1 MIAARPLHGARRI
14 AVFRALMLGDMLC
27 ALPALRAL
35 KAGFPGARVTL
46 IGLPW
51 AGEWA
56 ARLTEVDDFIA
67 FPGHPAFAETPT
79 ADVGAL
85 PFFLAT
91 VQARRFDLAV
101 QMHGSGALS
110 NPLVAMLGARR
121 STGFASPDAW
131 VPAADAALYRP
142 WPEAGTEV
150 ERLLALTDHLGLP
163 RRGEGLSWP
172 VRDDDR
178 AALRSTWPAIDEAAR
193 PLVVVHAGAQLPSRR
208 WGVERF
214 GEVAAALAERGC
226 TIVLTGIAGEAGLVG
241 ALAALLPPTAVN
253 LCGRTSLWTLAAL
266 LERADLVVCNDTGI
280 SHLAAALKRP
290 SVVVSSGGDAAR
302 WAPADWHLHRVL
314 AGAAPCRP
322 CRHAACPVGPP
333 DEHPCASAT
342 TPQAVVAEA
351 LALLSLQQGDAAL
364 TVPIASTASIAAA
377 CERVSAALSAAT
389 GN

>member
-1 MIAARPLHGARRI
+1 MIAARPLHGVRRI

-35 KAGFPGARVTL
+35 KAGFPGARLTL
-46 IGLPW
+46 VSLPW
-51 AGEWA
+51 AGEWS
-56 ARLTEVDDFIA
+56 ARFAEVDDFIA

-101 QMHGSGALS
+101 QLHGSGALS
-110 NPLVAMLGARR
+110 NPLVAMFGARR
-121 STGFASPDAW
+121 SSGFASPDAW

-150 ERLLALTDHLGLP
+150 ERLLSLTDDLGLP
-163 RRGEGLSWP
+163 RRGEELGWP
-172 VRDDDR
+172 LRDDDR
-178 AALRSTWPAIDEAAR
+178 AALRSVWPGIDEAAR

-214 GEVAAALAERGC
+214 GAVAAALAERGC
-226 TIVLTGIAGEAGLVG
+226 RVVLTGTAAEADLAA

-266 LERADLVVCNDTGI
+266 VERADLVVCNDTGI

-302 WAPADWHLHRVL
+302 WAPRDHRLHRVL

-342 TPQAVVAEA
+342 TPQAVLAEA
-351 LALLSLQQGDAAL
+351 LALLSLQQGDAL
-364 TVPIASTASIAAA
+364 PTASIAAA
-377 CERVSAALSAAT
+377 REVESPALT
-389 GN
+389 TTNGT